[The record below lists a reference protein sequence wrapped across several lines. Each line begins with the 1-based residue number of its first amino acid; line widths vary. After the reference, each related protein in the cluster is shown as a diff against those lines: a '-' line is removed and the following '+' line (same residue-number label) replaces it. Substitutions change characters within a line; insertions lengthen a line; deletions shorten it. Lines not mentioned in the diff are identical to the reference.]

1 MQANAHIPPVARLEN
16 YMSLASSCMWRY
28 TRRCRSVKWAYF
40 SHRVGPCRHVDRQR
54 DGTRLTQGGRS
65 SCLRWSTL
73 TAASMSL
80 EWKTMRR
87 ATVVFWTLCRRFP
100 ARVYHRRKAYTHPSL
115 TTTRCACRRLCLEK
129 SAHGKCR
136 AVTRQGR
143 PFLRMRPYMMSAPS
157 HQTSRM
163 SAAWYTTKM
172 HRRHPYLIQHRTS
185 QCACDGGCTMP

>member
-1 MQANAHIPPVARLEN
+1 MQANAHIAPVARLKD

-54 DGTRLTQGGRS
+54 DGTRRTPGGRS
-65 SCLRWSTL
+65 TCLRWSTL
-73 TAASMSL
+73 TAASMSR

-100 ARVYHRRKAYTHPSL
+100 ARVYHLHKAYTHPSL
-115 TTTRCACRRLCLEK
+115 VTTRRACRRHFLEK
-129 SAHGKCR
+129 SAHEKCR

-157 HQTSRM
+157 HRTSRM
-163 SAAWYTTKM
+163 SASWYTTKI
-172 HRRHPYLIQHRTS
+172 HRRSPHLIQRRPS